1 MIFFFSFYLNK
12 LTTNQK
18 QWDSNPTAR
27 VVFLMKKRNAKSTNI
42 LLKNEYVL
50 RWCVT
55 YSLKIRSK
63 QLIKYVKSIYVYQR
77 T

>member
-1 MIFFFSFYLNK
+1 LYNDFFFSFYLNK

-50 RWCVT
+50 R
-55 YSLKIRSK
+55 
-63 QLIKYVKSIYVYQR
+63 
-77 T
+77 